1 MPDDLLGRAL
11 YSYADVDRLVGL
23 SAGTA
28 HRWLEGYE
36 QRGHRYLPVLRPR
49 ATGSATVT
57 WGELVEAWLLA
68 EFRRAVPVRRLRPA
82 VVRLRDE
89 FGSCP
94 LVQAHPVLQV
104 EGRELVRIVQD
115 RDGGDRPMAI
125 VVRNGQ
131 HVLAE
136 SADRSGSAVEHLDG
150 VAVRLR
156 PDPRTPAVVIDPQRA
171 LGQPAIRNVRTA
183 SLAEDARAG
192 TDRKKLADLYSLT
205 VDEVDQALRFESKS
219 GGGPVK
225 GPATGFPAVRGAVE
239 LDS

>member
-11 YSYADVDRLVGL
+11 YSYSEVDRLVGL

-36 QRGHRYLPVLRPR
+36 QRGHRYQPVLRPR

-57 WGELVEAWLLA
+57 WGELVEAWLVA
-68 EFRRAVPVRRLRPA
+68 EFRRSVPVRRLRPA

-89 FGSCP
+89 FGSYP
-94 LVQAHPVLQV
+94 LLRARPYLRV

-115 RDGGDRPMAI
+115 QDGADRPPAI

-136 SADRSGSAVEHLDG
+136 SADRSRSAVDYLDG
-150 VAVRLR
+150 IAVRLR
-156 PDPRTPAVVIDPQRA
+156 PDASTPAVAIDPRRVF
-171 LGQPAIRNVRTA
+171 GQPAIRNVRTA

-192 TDRKKLADLYSLT
+192 TDRKELADLYGLT
-205 VDEVDQALRFESKS
+205 VDEVDQALRFESSS
-219 GGGPVK
+219 GRRA
-225 GPATGFPAVRGAVE
+225 ATVGA
-239 LDS
+239 